1 MRALLLPL
9 FAALL
14 AAPAVTDAGE
24 IYRWKDRDG
33 AWHYGDRPP
42 PGADAEWYDP
52 RPRAGVDRQATP
64 PAAGGSPGAP
74 PAPKPSSGPR

>member
-14 AAPAVTDAGE
+14 ATAAVADAGE
-24 IYRWKDRDG
+24 IYRWKDRTG

-42 PGADAEWYDP
+42 AGADAEWYDP

-64 PAAGGSPGAP
+64 PAAGGSPGEP
-74 PAPKPSSGPR
+74 PATKPASGPR